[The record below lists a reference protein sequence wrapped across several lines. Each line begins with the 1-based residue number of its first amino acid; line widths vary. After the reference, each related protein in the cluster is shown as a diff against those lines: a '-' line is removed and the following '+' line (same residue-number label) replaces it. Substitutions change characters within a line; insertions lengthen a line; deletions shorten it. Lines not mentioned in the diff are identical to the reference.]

1 LYLLD
6 TNILLWWF
14 KSHKGLGPKTQEII
28 RDPNNVIFVSSVSIW
43 EISIK
48 KGKGNLIVPDNF
60 KDFLEHEDFTELN
73 ITHEHASHILKLP
86 QHHADPFDRMLIS
99 QAVVENL
106 TLISMDNKIS
116 QYSVKSHDGHL

>member
-14 KSHKGLGPKTQEII
+14 KRHKSLGPKTQEII
-28 RDPNNVIFVSSVSIW
+28 RDPDNVIFVSSVSIW

-60 KDFLEHEDFTELN
+60 RDFLDHEAFTELN

-99 QAVVENL
+99 QAVLENL
-106 TLISMDNKIS
+106 TLISTDNKIS
-116 QYSVKSHDGHL
+116 QYSVKIHDGYQ

>member
-1 LYLLD
+1 MYLLD

-14 KSHKGLGPKTQEII
+14 KRHKSLGPKTQEII
-28 RDPNNVIFVSSVSIW
+28 GDPDNVIFVSSVCIW

-48 KGKGNLIVPDNF
+48 KSKGNLIVPDNF
-60 KDFLEHEDFTELN
+60 NDFLDHEDFTELN

-99 QAVVENL
+99 QAVLENL
-106 TLISMDNKIS
+106 TLISTDNKIC
-116 QYSVKSHDGHL
+116 QYNVKIHDGYQ

>member
-1 LYLLD
+1 MYLLD

-14 KSHKGLGPKTQEII
+14 KRHKILGPKTQEII

-60 KDFLEHEDFTELN
+60 KDFLGLEDFTELN
-73 ITHEHASHILKLP
+73 ITHEHARHILELP
-86 QHHADPFDRMLIS
+86 LHHADPFDRMLIS
-99 QAVVENL
+99 QSVLENL
-106 TLISMDNKIS
+106 TLITTDNKIS
-116 QYSVKSHDGHL
+116 QYSVKSHDGYL

>member
-1 LYLLD
+1 MFLLD

-14 KSHKGLGPKTQEII
+14 KRHKGLGPKTQEII

-106 TLISMDNKIS
+106 TLISTDNKIS

>member
-14 KSHKGLGPKTQEII
+14 KRHKGLGPKTQEII

-73 ITHEHASHILKLP
+73 FTHEHASHILKLP

-106 TLISMDNKIS
+106 TLISTGNKIS

>member
-1 LYLLD
+1 MYLLD

-14 KSHKGLGPKTQEII
+14 KRHKGLGPKTQEII

-106 TLISMDNKIS
+106 TLISTDNKIS
-116 QYSVKSHDGHL
+116 QYSVKSHDGDL

>member
-1 LYLLD
+1 MYLLD

-14 KSHKGLGPKTQEII
+14 KRHKSLGPKTQEII

-106 TLISMDNKIS
+106 TLVSTDNKIS
-116 QYSVKSHDGHL
+116 QYKVKSHDGYL

>member
-1 LYLLD
+1 MYLLD

-14 KSHKGLGPKTQEII
+14 KRHKSLGPKTQEII
-28 RDPNNVIFVSSVSIW
+28 RDPDNVIFVSSVSIW

-60 KDFLEHEDFTELN
+60 KDFLENEDFTELN

-99 QAVVENL
+99 QAVLESL
-106 TLISMDNKIS
+106 TLISTDNKIS
-116 QYSVKSHDGHL
+116 QYSVKIHDGYQ

>member
-14 KSHKGLGPKTQEII
+14 KRHKGLGPKTQEII

-106 TLISMDNKIS
+106 TLISTDNKIS
-116 QYSVKSHDGHL
+116 QYSVKSH

>member
-14 KSHKGLGPKTQEII
+14 KRHKSLGPKTQEII

-60 KDFLEHEDFTELN
+60 KDFLGHEDFTELN
-73 ITHEHASHILKLP
+73 ITHEHARHILELSL
-86 QHHADPFDRMLIS
+86 HHADPFDRMLIS
-99 QAVVENL
+99 QAVLENF
-106 TLISMDNKIS
+106 TLITTDNKIS
-116 QYSVKSHDGHL
+116 QYSVQSHDGYL

>member
-1 LYLLD
+1 MYLLD

-14 KSHKGLGPKTQEII
+14 KRHKGLGPKTQEII

-99 QAVVENL
+99 QAVLESL
-106 TLISMDNKIS
+106 TLISTDNKIC
-116 QYSVKSHDGHL
+116 QYRVKIHDGYQ

>member
-1 LYLLD
+1 
-6 TNILLWWF
+6 LLWWF
-14 KSHKGLGPKTQEII
+14 KRHKGLGPKTQEII

-73 ITHEHASHILKLP
+73 ITHEHASHTLKLP

-106 TLISMDNKIS
+106 TLISTDNKIS
-116 QYSVKSHDGHL
+116 RYRVKSHDGYL